1 MKKKTKRLLGILLA
15 AALLGGVLG
24 FTALAGD
31 DEPTVIFD
39 ASKNQFTIKG
49 IPIVKTT
56 DGKAQTAYPDL
67 FPNLKDMMPGDTQ
80 ETQKINVSVINASGK
95 TVKLYLRADNFTVV
109 EVDKTVV
116 YNQPDV
122 EDELPVYEEDGKTLS
137 YDNPADPTN
146 SDYDKL
152 FTKSDEVLYPATLT
166 VSVTDKKGKELFSSK
181 SGTLDDGVVELGT
194 FSSTE
199 DDKTITVTFALPI
212 EAGNEVAGLTAKLG
226 WVFTAEVT
234 SNGGGGGPITPVDP
248 PDLNKE
254 DHFAYIVGYPDGNV
268 KPQGNITRAEVATI
282 FFRMLTDESR
292 AEIWSQTNSYSDV
305 TLDKWFNNAISTL
318 SNGGIINGYED
329 GTFQPNKKITRA
341 EFATMAVRFFSASYD
356 GEDLFPDIDK
366 HWAQEYIN
374 TAASQG
380 IINGYE
386 DGTFRPDQPITRAEA
401 MTIVNRVLERHPD
414 KDHLLDTM
422 IQWPDNMD
430 TAKWYYADVQE
441 ATNSHDYDVKT
452 NTDGEKYEVWT
463 KLLPVRD
470 WAALE
475 KEWSDAN
482 SSENPGDV
490 VK

>member
-1 MKKKTKRLLGILLA
+1 MKKNTKRLLGILLA
-15 AALLGGVLG
+15 AALLGGLLG
-24 FTALAGD
+24 VAASAQTNPAD
-31 DEPTVIFD
+31 VTFD
-39 ASKNQFTIKG
+39 A
-49 IPIVKTT
+49 KTKEFSFA
-56 DGKAQTAYPDL
+56 KAGYTGENNPDL
-67 FPNLKDMMPGDTQ
+67 FPDSFKNLMPGD
-80 ETQKINVSVINASGK
+80 EV
-95 TVKLYLRADNFTVV
+95 FTTITV
-109 EVDKTVV
+109 EVKNVGSNTV
-116 YNQPDV
+116 NM
-122 EDELPVYEEDGKTLS
+122 TLKA
-137 YDNPADPTN
+137 DTDAEKNPNAHSTN
-146 SDYDKL
+146 VDYDTYVKG
-152 FTKSDEVLYPATLT
+152 PATEDDTITLT
-166 VSVTDKKGKELFSSK
+166 VKHGENVYT
-181 SGTLDDGVVELGT
+181 GTLGDGVNLGSFTKDGTTEL
-194 FSSTE
+194 E
-199 DDKTITVTFALPI
+199 VTVSIPAM
-212 EAGNEVAGLTAKLG
+212 AGNDLADKVAKLG
-226 WVFTAEVT
+226 WVFTAEIVEADPGP
-234 SNGGGGGPITPVDP
+234 GGGGGGGTIIPDVP

-305 TLDKWFNNAISTL
+305 TPDKWFNNAISTL
-318 SNGGIINGYED
+318 SNGGILSGYED

-414 KDHLLDTM
+414 KDHLLDSM
-422 IQWPDNMD
+422 VQWPDNMD

-441 ATNSHDYDVKT
+441 ATNSHDYDEKT

-463 KLLPVRD
+463 KLLDVRD

-475 KEWSDAN
+475 KEWSNAN
-482 SSENPGDV
+482 SAPGGEV
-490 VK
+490 VR